1 MSVRHRFDRRRRPR
15 VAGDSQRGGA
25 DKRASQRIHVRFPV
39 TFTSHSTE
47 GTAYAQNISV
57 TGALLEEA
65 DPPLLA
71 GGKIRLRFSLFPD
84 SLPIEIEAEVVRE
97 TEAGF
102 AVRFSDLEVR
112 SREVLRRAIVKALN
126 AAADRLVPF
135 VDDEEEDRTLLNL
148 PKP

>member
-1 MSVRHRFDRRRRPR
+1 MN
-15 VAGDSQRGGA
+15 
-25 DKRASQRIHVRFPV
+25 KRASQRVHVRFPV
-39 TFTSHSTE
+39 SFTGHSTS

-57 TGALLEEA
+57 SGALLEDA

-71 GGKIRLRFSLFPD
+71 GGKIRLSFSLFPD
-84 SLPIEIEAEVVRE
+84 SLPIEINAEVVRE

-112 SREVLRRAIVKALN
+112 AREVLRRAIVKALN
-126 AAADRLVPF
+126 SAAEHLEDRLGY
-135 VDDEEEDRTLLNL
+135 DDEDRTLLTL

>member
-1 MSVRHRFDRRRRPR
+1 MASDYMPRPAEKRGSAR
-15 VAGDSQRGGA
+15 V
-25 DKRASQRIHVRFPV
+25 HVRFPV

-47 GTAYAQNISV
+47 GSAFAQNIS
-57 TGALLEEA
+57 TSGALLEDA

-71 GGKIRLRFSLFPD
+71 GGKIRLRFSLFPN

-102 AVRFSDLEVR
+102 AVRFSDLEAR
-112 SREVLRRAIVKALN
+112 SREVLRRAVIKALRTT
-126 AAADRLVPF
+126 AERLGEPL
-135 VDDEEEDRTLLNL
+135 DEEDQDRTLLTL